1 MANFLTVVTGK
12 PGGWIPFGMQQL
24 LKFLSEG
31 IVPGAGDGA
40 VAVALIPVGSLAR
53 GESIEP
59 LLLFGTHG
67 GVGDFNDFS
76 SG

>member
-1 MANFLTVVTGK
+1 MADFLTIVTGK
-12 PGGWIPFGMQQL
+12 PGGWIPFGMKQL

-31 IVPGAGDGA
+31 IVPGACDGA

-53 GESIEP
+53 SEGIEP
-59 LLLFGTHG
+59 LLFFGIHG
-67 GVGDFNDFS
+67 GVGGLNDFS